1 MFPRRQTA
9 RQSPVFFTAE
19 RPVCVPY
26 KRKGQCT
33 TPDRLKPKKVGS
45 KSARRERVYKR
56 AAETPRD
63 FFRRGGA
70 RQAGGCHA
78 LPRGTELSSLC
89 DDEVC
94 VPYKRKSECTKLY
107 RLIPKKVGSKSARR
121 ERVYKQAAETPRDF
135 FRRGGARQAGG
146 CHALPRGTE
155 LSDLCDDEV
164 CVPYKRESECTKLY
178 RLIPKKVGSKSARR
192 ERVYKRAAK
201 TQRDFF
207 RRGGARQAGGCH
219 ALPRGTELSDLCSD
233 ELQSVTAKFT
243 D

>member
-1 MFPRRQTA
+1 MFPRRPTA
-9 RQSPVFFTAE
+9 RQSPVFFTAERPVCVPYKRKPIRLNRRAAAPAASATVNVQKITKRAFDGRTLHGLKQLHNINLFVNFMFPRRPTARHSPVFFTAE

-45 KSARRERVYKR
+45 KSARRER
-56 AAETPRD
+56 
-63 FFRRGGA
+63 
-70 RQAGGCHA
+70 
-78 LPRGTELSSLC
+78 
-89 DDEVC
+89 
-94 VPYKRKSECTKLY
+94 
-107 RLIPKKVGSKSARR
+107 I
-121 ERVYKQAAETPRDF
+121 
-135 FRRGGARQAGG
+135 
-146 CHALPRGTE
+146 
-155 LSDLCDDEV
+155 
-164 CVPYKRESECTKLY
+164 
-178 RLIPKKVGSKSARR
+178 
-192 ERVYKRAAK
+192 YKRAAK